1 MVRDDGECNL
11 GRVIV
16 DEAVTGFFGGHK
28 TMPGAAPPATTVEV
42 HIQNGSVARL
52 SSALEVTGEFGLR

>member
-1 MVRDDGECNL
+1 MARDDGECNL
-11 GRVIV
+11 GRDSV

-28 TMPGAAPPATTVEV
+28 TTLGGAPPAATVEV

-52 SSALEVTGEFGLR
+52 SPALEVTGEFGLR

>member
-11 GRVIV
+11 GRDSV

-28 TMPGAAPPATTVEV
+28 TMQGGAPPATTVEV
-42 HIQNGSVARL
+42 HIHSTAVSPGRPQPSR
-52 SSALEVTGEFGLR
+52 